1 MANPRGDPGYGR
13 EHQEAI
19 LEGGEY
25 PPRYDLIE
33 GVKEM
38 VRRGYADPERLG
50 IAGASYG
57 GLVTT
62 FAVTQTD
69 IFKAASANDPVVD
82 TGISS
87 AVAYRGNLLS
97 NYWLHAGFVDGHLLD
112 VPFPTSD
119 PRKVKTPILLRSE
132 EHTSELQSLMRISYP
147 VFCLKKKKQ

>member
-1 MANPRGDPGYGR
+1 MRISDWSSDMCSSDLAFRNSFDALHFEGAHQVPPELYLSRGYLVLMANPRGDPGYGR

-19 LEGGEY
+19 LEGWEY

-57 GLVTT
+57 GWVTT

-69 IFKAASANDPVVD
+69 IFKA
-82 TGISS
+82 
-87 AVAYRGNLLS
+87 
-97 NYWLHAGFVDGHLLD
+97 
-112 VPFPTSD
+112 
-119 PRKVKTPILLRSE
+119 RSE
-132 EHTSELQSLMRISYP
+132 EHTSELQSLMRHS
-147 VFCLKKKKQ
+147 

>member
-1 MANPRGDPGYGR
+1 
-13 EHQEAI
+13 
-19 LEGGEY
+19 
-25 PPRYDLIE
+25 
-33 GVKEM
+33 M

-57 GLVTT
+57 GWVTT

-119 PRKVKTPILLRSE
+119 PRKVKTPILLRFGLKGERSE
-132 EHTSELQSLMRISYP
+132 EHTSELQSLMRISYA
-147 VFCLKKKKQ
+147 VFCLKKKNNTITKTLTQI

>member
-19 LEGGEY
+19 LEGWEY

-57 GLVTT
+57 GWVTT

-69 IFKAASANDPVVD
+69 IFQAASANDPVVD

-97 NYWLHAGFVDGHLLD
+97 NSWD
-112 VPFPTSD
+112 
-119 PRKVKTPILLRSE
+119 RKSGGEGQRG
-132 EHTSELQSLMRISYP
+132 
-147 VFCLKKKKQ
+147 

>member
-1 MANPRGDPGYGR
+1 MIRLPPRSTRTDTRFPYTTLFRSSFDALHFEGAHQVPPELYLSRGYLVLMANPRGDPGYGR

-19 LEGGEY
+19 LEGWEY

-57 GLVTT
+57 GWVTT

-97 NYWLHAGFVDGHLLD
+97 NY
-112 VPFPTSD
+112 
-119 PRKVKTPILLRSE
+119 
-132 EHTSELQSLMRISYP
+132 
-147 VFCLKKKKQ
+147 